1 MKNHSG
7 QGVIHVDG
15 AGHALSSPEDAHS
28 MYQLLA
34 CTAAALERSGDYGQ
48 AAEAWG
54 ICLTLAPDVRNRFW
68 CEVRQARCQKQVI
81 VPASWRSRKAGG

>member
-1 MKNHSG
+1 MSNHG
-7 QGVIHVDG
+7 GLGAVPVDG
-15 AGHALSSPEDAHS
+15 AGHPLSSPGDAHS
-28 MYQLLA
+28 MYRLLA

-68 CEVRQARCQKQVI
+68 CEVRQARCQKQAT